1 MGGAIASSGPIC
13 GRYVRE
19 LQPIR
24 RLGLRPGAPQLTSL
38 RTTLPTGCA
47 PLGSARAPRLTALR
61 AGRRT
66 GLHIWLGRP
75 SRLGSGLLGL
85 SLGYDQRGGGHRDA
99 QRGHQSKKGKRLSP
113 RDRFRLYLFTHVRPL
128 KPLNRFMN
136 RNNLQ
141 CERRAVSDLDQR
153 AAWAGQGRTARARSP
168 GPGLLVAYPNWAG
181 LRPDRNCGGCHEPR
195 PGGPQAEKAACA
207 H

>member
-1 MGGAIASSGPIC
+1 MSAAELERRAAGERAKA
-13 GRYVRE
+13 RLKWAEDRFHRVRSAVDMFE
-19 LQPIR
+19 SFSPCFR
-24 RLGLRPGAPQLTSL
+24 RLDLRPGAPQLTSL

-61 AGRRT
+61 AGPRT

-99 QRGHQSKKGKRLSP
+99 QRCHQSKKGKRLSP
-113 RDRFRLYLFTHVRPL
+113 RDRFRLHLFTHVRPL

-153 AAWAGQGRTARARSP
+153 AKLQVGVHPLGWTGVSPFKWQPAGRVPLQT
-168 GPGLLVAYPNWAG
+168 
-181 LRPDRNCGGCHEPR
+181 
-195 PGGPQAEKAACA
+195 
-207 H
+207 